1 MISLSDCVVGSLSIQ
16 AENIEDILT
25 AACILQL
32 SEVIDACS
40 KFLVDHLHP
49 SNCLGM
55 LQFADRQVWIFTGI
69 LMINSFLTRK

>member
-1 MISLSDCVVGSLSIQ
+1 MLIFCQTGELAIQ

-32 SEVIDACS
+32 NEVIDICS

-55 LQFADRQVWIFTGI
+55 LQFSDRQVG
-69 LMINSFLTRK
+69 